1 MGGAIINAGISAEEQ
16 LYSPYELWQDG
27 AYTSQVK
34 LMLKIVKLVR
44 LENKFDC
51 GWQYE
56 FPHEPDLNLEEIAF
70 VLFDDGNGFDLA
82 MVDAWSNTLEVVPNG
97 TKRLNKL
104 RFSHKR
110 GFGNHAKDL
119 LDCCDKPLS
128 LDEINKYD
136 RLSRSGTSRPNADE
150 EEFVSTIALG
160 MEQARAAVAR
170 YYHVNAQQIVMVIK
184 SAG

>member
-1 MGGAIINAGISAEEQ
+1 
-16 LYSPYELWQDG
+16 
-27 AYTSQVK
+27 
-34 LMLKIVKLVR
+34 MLKIVKLVR
-44 LENKFDC
+44 LENKFDG

-56 FPHEPDLNLEEIAF
+56 FQPEPDLNLEEIAF
-70 VLFDDGNGFDLA
+70 VLFDDGSGFDLA
-82 MVDAWSNTLEVVPNG
+82 MVDAWSHTLELVPNG

-136 RLSRSGTSRPNADE
+136 RLSRTGTSRPNADE
-150 EEFVSTIALG
+150 DELGSTLALG
-160 MEQARAAVAR
+160 MEQARAAVAQ
-170 YYHVNAQQIVMVIK
+170 YYHVDVEQIEMIMK
-184 SAG
+184 SAGQVPN

>member
-1 MGGAIINAGISAEEQ
+1 
-16 LYSPYELWQDG
+16 
-27 AYTSQVK
+27 
-34 LMLKIVKLVR
+34 MLKIVKLVR
-44 LENKFDC
+44 LENKFDG

-56 FPHEPDLNLEEIAF
+56 FPPEPDLNLEHIAF

-82 MVDAWSNTLEVVPNG
+82 MVDAWSNTLELVPNG
-97 TKRLNKL
+97 TKRLYKL
-104 RFSHKR
+104 RFSHKT

-119 LDCCDKPLS
+119 LDCCDRPLNP
-128 LDEINKYD
+128 DEINKYD

-150 EEFVSTIALG
+150 EELGSTPALD

-170 YYHVNAQQIVMVIK
+170 YYHVNAEQIEMIIK